1 MKLFD
6 TNHILFVDSDRNQ
19 LEALKRIL
27 RDHNDQWQ
35 LHFCDSSTS
44 ALELLQQ
51 QPMAI
56 IVTETRLGSKS
67 GSELL
72 KQVQQHYP
80 STTRLLFSGQALR
93 TPAQEIVHHAHQFI
107 AKPCDTQTLIV
118 ILERVIQLRDLL
130 NNPAMTEMVNSL
142 GSLPS
147 LPASY
152 QQMIEALQSDNTSL
166 AEIGEIVA
174 KDLGMSA
181 KLLQMVNSAFFGL
194 PQKISSPQHAVTL
207 LGIETVSNLALGA
220 AIFSRLDQTL
230 IDEFKLEPLWQ
241 HSQSV
246 SGLVRQLGM
255 AMGMSRQE
263 LETPVMAGMLHDL
276 GKLILA
282 SQNQDEYR
290 RIVKQANQESLP
302 LFEAEAEA
310 LWCHHAGIG
319 AYLMGLWGLPFSAVE
334 AVAHHHNHEYQS
346 IDRKDCLLVYGAN
359 LLLHWLS
366 DKEYKQHY
374 DPQSLQSLLGDEEF
388 NRWQNIAQEYLDGQ
402 TT

>member
-1 MKLFD
+1 MNTID
-6 TNHILFVDSDRNQ
+6 TNHILFVDSNINL
-19 LEALKRIL
+19 LEALKRTL
-27 RDHNDQWQ
+27 RDHNEQWQ
-35 LHFCDSSTS
+35 LHFCETS
-44 ALELLQQ
+44 ASALQSLQQ
-51 QPMAI
+51 HPIAI
-56 IVTETRLGSKS
+56 VVSETQLDGED

-72 KQVQQHYP
+72 KQIQQQYP

-107 AKPCDTQTLIV
+107 AKPCDSETLIAT
-118 ILERVIQLRDLL
+118 LERVIELRNLL

-166 AEIGEIVA
+166 ADIGEIVA
-174 KDLGMSA
+174 KDLGMST

-194 PQKISSPQHAVTL
+194 PQQISSPQHAVTL

-220 AIFSRLDQTL
+220 AIFSRLDQSL

-255 AMGMSRQE
+255 ATGMSRQE

-282 SQNQDEYR
+282 SQNPQEYR
-290 RIVKQANQESLP
+290 RIIAQADQQTMP
-302 LFEAEAEA
+302 VFEAEAEA

-346 IDRKDCLLVYGAN
+346 TDRKYCLLVYGAN
-359 LLLHWLS
+359 LLLHWLT
-366 DKEYKQHY
+366 DEQYRQHY
-374 DPQSLQSLLGDEEF
+374 DPQSLQTLLGEEEF
-388 NRWQNIAQEYLDGQ
+388 NRWRNITQEYLDGQ

>member
-6 TNHILFVDSDRNQ
+6 TNHLLFVDSDRNQ
-19 LEALKRIL
+19 LEALKRTL

-35 LHFCDSSTS
+35 LHFCDSSAS
-44 ALELLQQ
+44 ALALLQQ
-51 QPMAI
+51 QPVAI
-56 IVTETRLGSKS
+56 IISETQLGSKS

-72 KQVQQHYP
+72 KQVQQQYP

-93 TPAQEIVHHAHQFI
+93 TPAQEIVHHTHQFI

-147 LPASY
+147 LPDSY
-152 QQMIEALQSDNTSL
+152 QQMIDALQSDNTSL

-174 KDLGMSA
+174 KDLGMST

-194 PQKISSPQHAVTL
+194 PQQISSPQHAVTL

-220 AIFSRLDQTL
+220 AIFSRLDQAL

-290 RIVKQANQESLP
+290 RIVKQASQESLP
-302 LFEAEAEA
+302 LFETEAEA

-366 DKEYKQHY
+366 DEEYRQHY

-388 NRWQNIAQEYLDGQ
+388 NRWHKIAQEYLDGQ

>member
-6 TNHILFVDSDRNQ
+6 TNHLLFVDSDRNQ
-19 LEALKRIL
+19 LEALKRTL

-35 LHFCDSSTS
+35 LHFCDSSAS
-44 ALELLQQ
+44 ALELLHQL
-51 QPMAI
+51 PIAI
-56 IVTETRLGSKS
+56 IISETQLGSKS

-72 KQVQQHYP
+72 KQVQQQYP

-152 QQMIEALQSDNTSL
+152 QQMIEALQSEDTSL

-174 KDLGMSA
+174 KDLGMST

-194 PQKISSPQHAVTL
+194 PQQISSPQHAVTL

-220 AIFSRLDQTL
+220 AIFSR
-230 IDEFKLEPLWQ
+230 
-241 HSQSV
+241 
-246 SGLVRQLGM
+246 
-255 AMGMSRQE
+255 
-263 LETPVMAGMLHDL
+263 
-276 GKLILA
+276 
-282 SQNQDEYR
+282 
-290 RIVKQANQESLP
+290 
-302 LFEAEAEA
+302 
-310 LWCHHAGIG
+310 
-319 AYLMGLWGLPFSAVE
+319 
-334 AVAHHHNHEYQS
+334 
-346 IDRKDCLLVYGAN
+346 
-359 LLLHWLS
+359 
-366 DKEYKQHY
+366 
-374 DPQSLQSLLGDEEF
+374 
-388 NRWQNIAQEYLDGQ
+388 
-402 TT
+402 

>member
-1 MKLFD
+1 MNTID
-6 TNHILFVDSDRNQ
+6 TNHILFVDSDKNQ
-19 LEALKRIL
+19 LEALKRTL
-27 RDHNDQWQ
+27 RDHNEQWQ
-35 LHFCDSSTS
+35 LHFCETS
-44 ALELLQQ
+44 ASALQSLQQ
-51 QPMAI
+51 HPIAI
-56 IVTETRLGSKS
+56 VVSETQLDGED

-72 KQVQQHYP
+72 SQVQQQYP
-80 STTRLLFSGQALR
+80 STTRLLFSGQSLR

-107 AKPCDTQTLIV
+107 AKPCDSETLIAT
-118 ILERVIQLRDLL
+118 LERVIELRNLL

-166 AEIGEIVA
+166 ADIGEIVA
-174 KDLGMSA
+174 KDLGMST

-194 PQKISSPQHAVTL
+194 PQQISSPQHAVTL

-220 AIFSRLDQTL
+220 AIFSRLDQSL

-255 AMGMSRQE
+255 ATGMSRQE

-282 SQNQDEYR
+282 SQNPQEYR
-290 RIVKQANQESLP
+290 RIIAQADQQTMP
-302 LFEAEAEA
+302 VFEAEAEA

-346 IDRKDCLLVYGAN
+346 TDRKYCLLVYGAN
-359 LLLHWLS
+359 LLLHWLT
-366 DKEYKQHY
+366 DEQYRQHY
-374 DPQSLQSLLGDEEF
+374 DPQSLQTLLGEEEF
-388 NRWQNIAQEYLDGQ
+388 NRWRNITQEYLDGQ

>member
-1 MKLFD
+1 MNTID
-6 TNHILFVDSDRNQ
+6 SNHILFVDSDQNQ
-19 LEALKRIL
+19 LEAIKRNL
-27 RDHNDQWQ
+27 RDHNELWQ
-35 LHFCDSSTS
+35 LHFCETS
-44 ALELLQQ
+44 EAALKLLQQ
-51 QPMAI
+51 QPIALI
-56 IVTETRLGSKS
+56 ISETQLGGKD
-67 GSELL
+67 GSDLL
-72 KQVQQHYP
+72 KQVQQKYP
-80 STTRLLFSGQALR
+80 STTRLLFSAQALR
-93 TPAQEIVHHAHQFI
+93 KPAQEIVHHAHQFI
-107 AKPCDTQTLIV
+107 AKPCDTQSLITT
-118 ILERVIQLRDLL
+118 LERVIQLRDLL

-147 LPASY
+147 LPDSY

-174 KDLGMSA
+174 KDLGMST

-194 PQKISSPQHAVTL
+194 PQQISSPQHAVTL

-220 AIFSRLDQTL
+220 AIFSRLDQAL

-241 HSQSV
+241 HSQLV

-255 AMGMSRQE
+255 ATGMNRQE

-282 SQNQDEYR
+282 SQNQHEYR
-290 RIVKQANQESLP
+290 RIVEQANQETIP

-346 IDRKDCLLVYGAN
+346 IDRKNCLLVYGAN
-359 LLLHWLS
+359 LLLHWLT
-366 DKEYKQHY
+366 DEQFKQHY
-374 DPQSLQSLLGDEEF
+374 DPQSLQSILGEEEF
-388 NRWQNIAQEYLDGQ
+388 NRWHNITQEYLNGQ

>member
-6 TNHILFVDSDRNQ
+6 TNHLLFVDSDRNQ
-19 LEALKRIL
+19 LEALKRTL

-35 LHFCDSSTS
+35 LHFCDSSAS
-44 ALELLQQ
+44 ALELLHQL
-51 QPMAI
+51 PIAI
-56 IVTETRLGSKS
+56 IISETQLGSKS

-72 KQVQQHYP
+72 KQVQQQYP

-152 QQMIEALQSDNTSL
+152 QQMIEALQSEDTSL

-174 KDLGMSA
+174 KDLGMST

-194 PQKISSPQHAVTL
+194 PQQISSPQHAVTL

-220 AIFSRLDQTL
+220 AIFSRLDQAL

-290 RIVKQANQESLP
+290 RIVKQATQEILP
-302 LFEAEAEA
+302 LFETEAEA

-366 DKEYKQHY
+366 DEQYRQHY

-388 NRWQNIAQEYLDGQ
+388 NRWHKIAQEYLDGQ